1 MIRAMRARMS
11 ATKES
16 GDRGMSI
23 LELIVSMGIFS
34 VVLVVFMS
42 AVATMAKTTVKSQ
55 ATSDSADQ
63 MRNVFL
69 RMDKEIR
76 YASDINTPGTAN
88 GAVYVECWVPENAAN
103 SASMCVQWRYVIAT
117 HILQRR
123 TWTYGAPGTVTGW
136 ITMATDLRNNLAVPA
151 QQPFTI
157 HRAGAL
163 GSKVYLH
170 QRLDVYLSAGLGAD
184 TSDSRGS
191 ELATS
196 FVAQNSS
203 TASVSNPGVTKVCLT
218 GTVQR
223 P

>member
-1 MIRAMRARMS
+1 MITWMRARTS
-11 ATKES
+11 ATKQG
-16 GDRGMSI
+16 GDKGMSL
-23 LELIVSMGIFS
+23 LELIVAMGIFS
-34 VVLVVFMS
+34 IVLVVFMS

-63 MRNVFL
+63 LRNVFL
-69 RMDKEIR
+69 RMDKEVR

-88 GAVYVECWVPENAAN
+88 GAVYMEYWVPENAGTG
-103 SASMCVQWRYVIAT
+103 ASMCVQWRYVLAT
-117 HILQRR
+117 DILQRR

-136 ITMATDLRNNLAVPA
+136 MTLATDLRNNMSLPA
-151 QQPFTI
+151 EQPFVV
-157 HRAGAL
+157 HRAGAI

-191 ELATS
+191 ELDSS

-203 TASVSNPGVTKVCLT
+203 TASVTNAGVTKVCLT
-218 GTVQR
+218 GSVQR